1 MTPWRSALAAL
12 VGGLF
17 SLFLTSCQGLMSLAG
32 SMPHPAARSDVL
44 VQKDRNGDWTLL
56 VDGEPYVIQGVTYV
70 VSKTGQSPDE
80 GFRWVD
86 WAYHDENHN
95 GLADGPY
102 DAWVDANR
110 NGRQDDEETAVGD
123 FRLMQEMGVNTIRW
137 YHNASPNWLPNKQIL
152 RDLYMSYGIRV
163 AVGDLFGAEGI
174 GSGAAGHEGTDY
186 RNPLHRQQMLE
197 SIKKMVREHR
207 DEPYLLMWLLGNE
220 NNWYQ
225 SRTNAAMYP
234 EVYAKFVNDAVQL
247 IHQLDGRHPV
257 ALVNGDM
264 GFLDEYARWTP
275 DLDIFGANAY
285 RGPEGFGALWDGV
298 RRIYDRPAVITAYG
312 GSEAPGYNEEA
323 QVVYHRGC
331 WLDILKNRA
340 GGLGAGNSLGGFA
353 FEWLDRWW
361 PAGDP
366 YRQAP
371 IGLMGQRGD
380 REVSWQEEYTG
391 ICGQGNGR
399 LSPFLRQLRPVYR
412 AYQQELW
419 GRPSPLEALE
429 RSSVIRR

>member
-1 MTPWRSALAAL
+1 M
-12 VGGLF
+12 GL
-17 SLFLTSCQGLMSLAG
+17 LLLTSCQAGGVSLITG
-32 SMPHPAARSDVL
+32 KPRVGGPSIVT
-44 VQKDRNGDWTLL
+44 VQKDRNGEWTLL
-56 VDGEPYVIQGVTYV
+56 VNGEPYVIRGITYV
-70 VSKTGQSPDE
+70 VSKTGHSPDE

-86 WAYHDENHN
+86 WAYHDDDRN

-110 NGRQDDEETAVGD
+110 NNRQDDEEAAVGD
-123 FRLMQEMGVNTIRW
+123 FQLMQEMGVNTIRW
-137 YHNASPNWLPNKQIL
+137 YHNASSNWLPNKHVL
-152 RDLYMSYGIRV
+152 RDLSMSYGIRV
-163 AVGDLFGAEGI
+163 AVGDLFGAD
-174 GSGAAGHEGTDY
+174 GSGTDY

-197 SIKKMVREHR
+197 SITKMVREHR
-207 DEPYLLMWLLGNE
+207 EEPYLLIWLLGNE

-225 SRTNAAMYP
+225 SRTNAAMHP
-234 EVYAKFVNDAVQL
+234 ELYAKFVNEAVLL

-257 ALVNGDM
+257 ALVNGDV

-285 RGPEGFGALWDGV
+285 RGPEGFGVLWDGV
-298 RRIYDRPAVITAYG
+298 RRVYDRPVVITAYG
-312 GSEAPGYNEEA
+312 GSEAPGYNEQA
-323 QVVYHRGC
+323 QVIYHRGC

-361 PAGDP
+361 VAGDP

-371 IGLMGQRGD
+371 IGIMGSRAD
-380 REVSWQEEYTG
+380 REVAWQEEYAG

-412 AYQQELW
+412 VYQQELW
-419 GRPSPLEALE
+419 GRPSPLDTLQKYGV
-429 RSSVIRR
+429 RH